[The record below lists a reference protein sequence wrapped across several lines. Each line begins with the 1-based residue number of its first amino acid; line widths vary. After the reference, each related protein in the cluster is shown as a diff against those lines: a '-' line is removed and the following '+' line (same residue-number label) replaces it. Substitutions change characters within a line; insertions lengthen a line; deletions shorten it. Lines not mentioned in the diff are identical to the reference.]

1 MSEPLHRERTRIRL
15 KRRVDAFFASRT
27 EGRGEV
33 AEFAASLGDLGRA
46 VVIGGMLRDLC
57 LSGPRGFRSDV
68 DFVVHPGS
76 LAEYDRFIG
85 CLGGKPNRFGGHS
98 IQLSHWKVEVWP
110 LQRTWAAVH
119 GHVAVNR
126 VEDLLDVTFF
136 DWDAILYEVSEK
148 RLIASDAY
156 YDRVVKLV
164 IDMNLEPNPNPL
176 GNAVRALRY
185 AYRWNAHLGER
196 LALHLCRQVSEAGW
210 SKLVAYE
217 RSSFFDVRL
226 DAVDGE
232 AVTKCLRRYDRAGS
246 GAMRLPSACLMQG

>member
-1 MSEPLHRERTRIRL
+1 MSEPQHRERTRLRL
-15 KRRVDAFFASRT
+15 KRRVDAFFASKT
-27 EGRGEV
+27 GGRGEV
-33 AEFAASLGDLGRA
+33 ADFAASLGDLGRA

-85 CLGGKPNRFGGHS
+85 RLGGKPNRFGGHS
-98 IQLSHWKVEVWP
+98 MELSHWKVEVWP
-110 LQRTWAAVH
+110 LQRTWAAVK
-119 GHVAVNR
+119 GHVAVDS

-136 DWDAILYEVSEK
+136 DWDAILYDVAEK

-156 YDRVVKLV
+156 YDRVSQLI

-196 LALHLCRQVSEAGW
+196 LVRHICRQVSEVGW
-210 SKLVAYE
+210 SDLVAYE
-217 RSSFFDVRL
+217 RSSFLDVRL
-226 DAVDGE
+226 NSVNGE
-232 AVTKCLRRYDRAGS
+232 AVTRCLRKYDRAGA
-246 GAMRLPSACLMQG
+246 GAVRLPAACPTQI